1 MHRPLQS
8 SFPHVVPEHLLP
20 GSYPT
25 GTNERNRVPYPFG
38 TGIQQVTSS
47 VGTVSVLIFDTD
59 NTSTTTYGALG
70 SITAGDVL
78 KDLVIVNTGSN
89 TMYVGF
95 GSISVASTNGAQVV
109 AGGTMYLYGYNVTS
123 TAASATGDV
132 WAQTGVVN
140 QTTSCI
146 VGLATSPAGV

>member
-1 MHRPLQS
+1 
-8 SFPHVVPEHLLP
+8 
-20 GSYPT
+20 
-25 GTNERNRVPYPFG
+25 VPYPFG